1 MLFQFLFFFLYRW
14 PPNWLCWLARL
25 LAWTVRGT
33 GLSWSPLCCRW
44 YAAMID
50 CCKNDLSSY
59 CIMLSSRWLQNVSWQ
74 TASSLKKC
82 VSDLIVF
89 LQSFNLVQISFPCK
103 LMSTYNYFCFNEGV
117 FFFFL
122 IGNFRIWQ
130 FKVFINQYANFTKI
144 FRLWKVLRKALS
156 LFLFSNS
163 LFNL

>member
-1 MLFQFLFFFLYRW
+1 MILQEFLVVLLYALSKWIGILFSHAFSIFIYLCIFFFLCRW

-33 GLSWSPLCCRW
+33 GLSWFPLCCRW

-82 VSDLIVF
+82 VSDLIIF

-103 LMSTYNYFCFNEGV
+103 LRSAYNYSCFYEG
-117 FFFFL
+117 FFFF
-122 IGNFRIWQ
+122 NWE
-130 FKVFINQYANFTKI
+130 
-144 FRLWKVLRKALS
+144 
-156 LFLFSNS
+156 FSYMTI
-163 LFNL
+163 